1 MGTLSTTSLAELDRL
16 NRMWDYTEGILDG
29 SIPAGKY
36 IIKAYER
43 FVNDLERSKD
53 EEYPYEFRPDIAA
66 KYVQFIETV
75 CVHTRGEW
83 AGKPFILSDW
93 QVAFIGQLFGWV
105 SKTDEKKR
113 RFTTAHF
120 FVARKSGKSQLAA
133 AITLA
138 MSVLDGDGAGQ
149 YVTAA
154 TKRDQA
160 KEVFDEIRRC
170 VMKSKPLTKRFHANR
185 QEIHAPNSGVIRP
198 ISSDANTLDGLSLN
212 IGVVDEMHAMKDG
225 ELYRVLA
232 SSMGSRKS
240 PLMLAISTAGFVL
253 DGVATEFVRGGKAVL
268 DGVAE
273 NENLLFL
280 IYEIDEGDDWEDPEN
295 WKKANAGLGQS
306 ISMEYLKK
314 QYNNA
319 KLYGGRNITEFMVK
333 HCNLF
338 VGAEDIWVEDD
349 IWMSEANRQLPA
361 TGNILDEKTKKP
373 LAYLGLDL
381 ASVSDITA
389 VSIATGS
396 VDGGVGIETH
406 YFLPEDAVK
415 RRQEK
420 DANHIYARIHEFPNV
435 HITAGN
441 RTDYNAVRRLISG
454 NYVQDGRVRYDKDNL
469 SEKYHIKGMAYDRW
483 NSLDLIRNLEGDGI
497 MCDPFG
503 QGFAS
508 MSFPSKAF
516 EGLALEGKLF
526 HGGDEVLRWMMS
538 NVFIKLDP
546 SGNIKPDKS
555 KAGDKI
561 DGVIAAIM
569 AVGEMLTFEEEDD
582 DFEFFLSVVGAE

>member
-1 MGTLSTTSLAELDRL
+1 MY
-16 NRMWDYTEGILDG
+16 DYTEGVVDG
-29 SIPAGKY
+29 SIRAGKY

-43 FVNDLERSKD
+43 FLGDLERQETDKHF
-53 EEYPYEFRPDIAA
+53 PWRFRPELAA
-66 KYVQFIETV
+66 RYVQFIEDV

-105 SKTDEKKR
+105 HKDDNKKR

-133 AITLA
+133 AIILA
-138 MSVLDGDGAGQ
+138 MAVLDNDGAGQ
-149 YVTAA
+149 FVTAA

-160 KEVFDEIRRC
+160 KEVFDEVRRC
-170 VMKSKPLTKRFHANR
+170 VLKSPALSKRFHANR
-185 QEIHAPNSGVIRP
+185 QEIHGPRDCVIRP

-212 IGVVDEMHAMKDG
+212 IGCVDEMHAMKDG

-268 DGVAE
+268 DGHAV

-295 WKKANAGLGQS
+295 WKKANAGLGTS

-333 HCNLF
+333 HCNIF
-338 VGAEDIWVEDD
+338 VGSEEIWVEDD
-349 IWMSEANRQLPA
+349 VWMNE
-361 TGNILDEKTKKP
+361 GNCMEPSSVAEIDQKTKKP
-373 LAYLGLDL
+373 IAYLGLDL

-389 VSIATGS
+389 VAVCTGNQNE
-396 VDGGVGIETH
+396 GIGIETH

-420 DANHIYARIHEFPNV
+420 DSNHVYSRIHEYQNV
-435 HITAGN
+435 HITKGN
-441 RTDYNAVRRLISG
+441 RTDYNEVRRLISG
-454 NYVQDGRVRYDKDNL
+454 YYVADGKVKYDPNNL
-469 SEKYHIKGMAYDRW
+469 SEKYLIKGMAYDRW
-483 NSLDLIRNLEGDGI
+483 NSLDLIRNLEGDGD
-497 MCDPFG
+497 M
-503 QGFAS
+503 
-508 MSFPSKAF
+508 
-516 EGLALEGKLF
+516 
-526 HGGDEVLRWMMS
+526 
-538 NVFIKLDP
+538 
-546 SGNIKPDKS
+546 
-555 KAGDKI
+555 
-561 DGVIAAIM
+561 
-569 AVGEMLTFEEEDD
+569 
-582 DFEFFLSVVGAE
+582 

>member
-1 MGTLSTTSLAELDRL
+1 MY
-16 NRMWDYTEGILDG
+16 DYTEGVLDG

-36 IIKAYER
+36 IVKAYER
-43 FVNDLERSKD
+43 FLGDLERQETDKHF
-53 EEYPYEFRPDIAA
+53 PWRFRPEIAA
-66 KYVQFIETV
+66 RYVQFIEDV

-105 SKTDEKKR
+105 HKDDEKKR

-133 AITLA
+133 AIILA

-149 YVTAA
+149 FVTAA

-160 KEVFDEIRRC
+160 KEVFDEVRRC
-170 VMKSKPLTKRFHANR
+170 VIKSPALSKRFHANR
-185 QEIHAPNSGVIRP
+185 QEIHGPRDSVIRP

-212 IGVVDEMHAMKDG
+212 IGCVDEMHAMKDG

-268 DGVAE
+268 DGQAT
-273 NENLLFL
+273 NESLLFL

-295 WKKANAGLGQS
+295 WKKANAGLGTS

-314 QYNNA
+314 QYTNA

-349 IWMSEANRQLPA
+349 VWMAEENKQLPS
-361 TGNILDEKTKKP
+361 TGNSDIDKKTGKP
-373 LAYLGLDL
+373 NAYLGLDL

-389 VSIATGS
+389 VAVATG
-396 VDGGVGIETH
+396 DQDDGVGVELF

-420 DANHIYARIHEFPNV
+420 DANHIYARIDQFPNV
-435 HITAGN
+435 HITPGN
-441 RTDYNAVRRLISG
+441 RTDYNAIRRLISG
-454 NYVQDGRVRYDKDNL
+454 HYVADGRVQYDPNNL
-469 SEKYHIKGMAYDRW
+469 AEKYNIKGMAYDRW
-483 NSLDLIRNLEGDGI
+483 NSLDLIRNLEGDGVT
-497 MCDPFG
+497 CDPFG

-508 MSFPSKAF
+508 LSFPSKAW
-516 EGLALEGKLF
+516 EGLALTGKLF
-526 HGGDEVLRWMMS
+526 HGGDPILRWMMS
-538 NVFIKLDP
+538 NVYLKVDP

-561 DGVIAAIM
+561 DGVMAGIM
-569 AVGEMLTFEEEDD
+569 AIGEMLTFEEDEEHG
-582 DFEFFLSVVGAE
+582 FEFFLQVIGRD